1 LKKVLIITY
10 YWPPSGGSP
19 VLRWLKFVKYLPE
32 FGWQPIVFTP
42 QNPVPQAY
50 DETLLGEVPSGI
62 RVYKHKIIEPANS
75 FGFKKPGNVQAA
87 SFISEKKKK
96 SLFQELMIWIRGNF
110 FIPDARMLW
119 IRPAVRKIIQI
130 LKDEPVDAII
140 STGPPHSMHLIAY
153 HVKKKIHIP
162 WIADFRDP
170 WTKIDYYKEL
180 KLTRAADSRHHKLE
194 KLVLS
199 GADKVITVGST
210 MTREFMELG
219 YNHITTLTN
228 GYDDEAIPDEP
239 TRQTGSFTILHVGS
253 MPESRNPAQLWPVL
267 RELCTEN
274 KDFSNKLKIK
284 LIGKVDHTILADIE
298 NNNLGTYLE
307 RKEQVSNSEALR
319 EMKQATVLLLVI
331 NNTHN
336 SKGILTNKFFEY
348 LSVGRPILAIGP
360 EDGDVAQIIRETGA
374 GSIFDYD
381 VFENL
386 KNKMGQ
392 YYMGFC
398 TKPLS
403 VSPAGIEQYSRR
415 NLTKELAGALN
426 NLFIEERG

>member
-1 LKKVLIITY
+1 MKKVLIITY

-32 FGWQPIVFTP
+32 FGWQPVIFTP

-50 DETLLGEVPSGI
+50 DETLLSEVSPDI
-62 RVYKHKIIEPANS
+62 KVYKHKIFEPANS

-87 SFISEKKKK
+87 SFINEKKKK
-96 SLFQELMIWIRGNF
+96 SLFRELMIWIRGNF

-119 IRPAVRKIIQI
+119 ISPAVRKIIHI

-153 HVKKKIHIP
+153 HVKKKMHIP

-170 WTKIDYYKEL
+170 WTKIDYYNEL
-180 KLTRAADSRHHKLE
+180 RLTNAADRRHHKLE

-219 YNHITTLTN
+219 YNHVITLTN
-228 GYDDEAIPDEP
+228 GYDDEAIPDE
-239 TRQTGSFTILHVGS
+239 TTGQTGPFTILHVGS

-274 KDFSNKLKIK
+274 KDFSDKLKIK
-284 LIGKVDHTILADIE
+284 LIGKVDHTILSDIK
-298 NNNLGTYLE
+298 NNNLEVYLE
-307 RKEQVSNSEALR
+307 RVDQVSNAGALR

-360 EDGDVAQIIRETGA
+360 EDGDVAQILRETGA
-374 GSIFDYD
+374 GSIFNYD
-381 VFENL
+381 ICENL
-386 KNKMGQ
+386 KSKIRH
-392 YYMGFC
+392 YYMDFC
-398 TKPLS
+398 NKSLS
-403 VSPAGIEQYSRR
+403 VSPEGIEQYSRR
-415 NLTKELAGALN
+415 NLTKELAGELN
-426 NLFIEERG
+426 KFCIE